1 MQTQAREEALDAARE
16 MVMSKR
22 LASLLI
28 YLFFMSHGLVLR
40 NTGPYVDTVDL
51 HGTTV
56 AEAIA
61 IVQEMLLEKPSSNCE
76 YKNLSS
82 GVANANEFAQHILS
96 RSLLERGLTLITR
109 VRFLSPRL
117 GTH

>member
-1 MQTQAREEALDAARE
+1 
-16 MVMSKR
+16 MSKR

-96 RSLLERGLTLITR
+96 RSLLERGLILITR